1 VNTLVAR
8 LSTDH
13 AVHELV
19 REGSTYI
26 LKTYVEA
33 PSCERE
39 LTVREAGEWVETTR
53 RCGGQSFARLGES
66 LTVPERTKP

>member
-1 VNTLVAR
+1 MNTLIAR
-8 LSTDH
+8 LSTEA

-19 REGSTYI
+19 LQNGTYV

-33 PSCERE
+33 PASERE

-53 RCGGQSFARLGES
+53 RCGGESFTRLGAS
-66 LTVPERTKP
+66 LTVPERTQP

>member
-1 VNTLVAR
+1 MNTLVAR

-19 REGSTYI
+19 HQDGAYI

-33 PSCERE
+33 PACERE

-53 RCGGQSFARLGES
+53 RCGGQSFTRLGAS
-66 LTVPERTKP
+66 LIVPERTQP